1 MFAIKIVFVFEEI
14 WHLKRNQY
22 SVFHH
27 FFYAVIAN
35 YSQVWNVITCSKD
48 NLVFK
53 VHVAYFVCFFTTCH
67 AQQVIIHFNTVISSN
82 PHYLCV
88 TLNLPSCILHFNYM
102 VHCSSFMIENAFVA
116 LNFSNNKE
124 CNKFLFWFYCSV
136 LYREWRWYFIAT

>member
-1 MFAIKIVFVFEEI
+1 MFLYSKKYDTLSGTNIRFFTSSFMLSLQINHKFGMSLPVPKII
-14 WHLKRNQY
+14 WFSKFMLHIS
-22 SVFHH
+22 SV
-27 FFYAVIAN
+27 
-35 YSQVWNVITCSKD
+35 
-48 NLVFK
+48 
-53 VHVAYFVCFFTTCH
+53 FFTTCH

-124 CNKFLFWFYCSV
+124 CNKFLFWLYCSV
-136 LYREWRWYFIAT
+136 LYREWRWYFIAA